1 MNIPVLHVQKR
12 SLAEAYEAALIELYE
27 NGIPMKTQYD
37 KPGDPPSKDCTMNIT
52 VLEPWSDPMVHKFFI
67 GGPSDLRE
75 YVYELEGLKDSIC
88 RNENDPSDTRWE
100 YLYSSR
106 LTDYGTWIEKKAASA
121 PEDHGT
127 VGSYEDGQYGVRVG
141 PFNINQ
147 VDAVVAKLVKQPFTR
162 QAQMITWM
170 PNMDLEA
177 YDPPCLQSLH
187 FRLVPDENG
196 KLWLNTN
203 IRFRSNDASRA
214 HFQNFF
220 GFIQF
225 IRNKILLP
233 IQEKLGQEIGYG
245 RINWQADSFHIY
257 GSEMSKVEDFLLR
270 RLSQTDF
277 EDRVYNFFDPDFQ
290 EMYHENEQQII
301 KKFMDTRETFGLRG

>member
-1 MNIPVLHVQKR
+1 
-12 SLAEAYEAALIELYE
+12 
-27 NGIPMKTQYD
+27 
-37 KPGDPPSKDCTMNIT
+37 
-52 VLEPWSDPMVHKFFI
+52 
-67 GGPSDLRE
+67 
-75 YVYELEGLKDSIC
+75 
-88 RNENDPSDTRWE
+88 
-100 YLYSSR
+100 LYSSR
-106 LTDYGTWIEKKAASA
+106 LTNYGTWIEKKAECSN
-121 PEDHGT
+121 EDHGT

-147 VDAVVAKLVKQPFTR
+147 VEAVVEKLVKQPFTR

-170 PNMDLEA
+170 PNMDLKA

-233 IQEKLGQEIGYG
+233 IQERLGQEIGYG

-257 GSEMSKVEDFLLR
+257 GSEMAKVEDFLLR
-270 RLSQTDF
+270 RIESTEF

-290 EMYHENEQQII
+290 EMYHENEGQII
-301 KKFMDTRETFGLRG
+301 KKFIETKETFGLRG